1 MNLPTLHLTRRTG
14 IIAAI
19 TAAVVGLGGL
29 ALADG
34 GVPIVSSGTET
45 SSATSDPSSTTTTAP
60 GSPGAS
66 TDNVAA
72 AVNTTDGRTVYAIS
86 LKIVQTDAD
95 AIDAT
100 NAAVAVASCADCQTV
115 AIALEGVLVVG
126 DPTNFE
132 PTNLALAINSGCTS
146 CQTLAS
152 AYQYIVQNDTRVRIS
167 GEGRREIADVR
178 AGLQSLRHSGLD
190 ILAVQAAV
198 DGYADRLLHV
208 LHNEV
213 YPIGRPPAPST
224 TTTTSPGST
233 TSSTTTPTT
242 VATELTSS
250 STTSTS
256 VPETTT
262 TTGASTATTAA
273 P

>member
-1 MNLPTLHLTRRTG
+1 MRLPKLQLTRRTG
-14 IIAAI
+14 AIAAT
-19 TAAVVGLGGL
+19 TAVVVGLGGW
-29 ALADG
+29 AFAEG
-34 GVPIVSSGTET
+34 GVPVVSSGT
-45 SSATSDPSSTTTTAP
+45 SDASSTPFTAP

-95 AIDAT
+95 TIDAT
-100 NAAVAVASCADCQTV
+100 NAAVAAASCVDCQTV
-115 AIALEGVLVVG
+115 AIALEGVLVIG

-132 PTNLALAINSGCTS
+132 PTNIALAINSGCTS

-167 GEGRREIADVR
+167 GAGRLEIADVR

-190 ILAVQAAV
+190 ILAVQAKV
-198 DGYADRLLHV
+198 DEYAGRLLRV
-208 LHNEV
+208 LQNEV
-213 YPIGRPPAPST
+213 YPIGRPPAATTTTALAAGASATTTTSGPVSNASSTTTPSTPLTSTTMSPST
-224 TTTTSPGST
+224 TTTT
-233 TSSTTTPTT
+233 
-242 VATELTSS
+242 
-250 STTSTS
+250 
-256 VPETTT
+256 
-262 TTGASTATTAA
+262 AA

>member
-1 MNLPTLHLTRRTG
+1 MRLPKLQLTRRTG
-14 IIAAI
+14 TIA
-19 TAAVVGLGGL
+19 TSAAMVIALGGW
-29 ALADG
+29 AFADG
-34 GVPIVSSGTET
+34 GVPLLSSD
-45 SSATSDPSSTTTTAP
+45 ASDGSTTTSTAP

-95 AIDAT
+95 TIDAT

-115 AIALEGVLVVG
+115 AIALEGVLVIG

-132 PTNLALAINSGCTS
+132 PTNIALAINSGCQS

-167 GEGRREIADVR
+167 GAGRREIADVR

-190 ILAVQAAV
+190 ILAVQAKV
-198 DGYADRLLHV
+198 DEYAARLLRV
-208 LHNEV
+208 LQNEV
-213 YPIGRPPAPST
+213 HPIGRPPASTTTTTLHAGATSTTAAVSNASSTTTSSTSVTSTTTTPST
-224 TTTTSPGST
+224 TTTT
-233 TSSTTTPTT
+233 
-242 VATELTSS
+242 
-250 STTSTS
+250 
-256 VPETTT
+256 
-262 TTGASTATTAA
+262 AA

>member
-1 MNLPTLHLTRRTG
+1 MRLPKLQLTRRTG
-14 IIAAI
+14 AIAAT
-19 TAAVVGLGGL
+19 TAVVVGLGGW
-29 ALADG
+29 AFAEG
-34 GVPIVSSGTET
+34 GVPVVSSGT
-45 SSATSDPSSTTTTAP
+45 SDASTTTSTAP

-95 AIDAT
+95 TIDAT

-115 AIALEGVLVVG
+115 AIALEGVLVIG

-132 PTNLALAINSGCTS
+132 PTNIALALNSGCTN

-167 GEGRREIADVR
+167 GAGRQEIAAVR

-190 ILAVQAAV
+190 ILAVQAEV
-198 DGYADRLLHV
+198 EKYAARLLYV
-208 LHNEV
+208 LENEV
-213 YPIGRPPAPST
+213 YPIGRPPASTTTTALGSGASSTTTTTGPVANDSSTTTSSTSVTSTTTAPST
-224 TTTTSPGST
+224 TTTT
-233 TSSTTTPTT
+233 
-242 VATELTSS
+242 
-250 STTSTS
+250 
-256 VPETTT
+256 
-262 TTGASTATTAA
+262 AA